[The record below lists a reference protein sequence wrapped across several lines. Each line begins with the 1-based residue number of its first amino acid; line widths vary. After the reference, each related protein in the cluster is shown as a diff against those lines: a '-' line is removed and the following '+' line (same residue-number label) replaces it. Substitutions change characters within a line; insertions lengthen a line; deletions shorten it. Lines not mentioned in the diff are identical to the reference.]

1 MTRRPRCCGGP
12 CAEPRC
18 VSLGPATHPR
28 RVSGRH
34 WACRERGQCRPGW
47 ERPPRGQKRGHRARE
62 LRRIRLGVWAED
74 GASGVLTPAQ
84 RSLQGAVPVTHLSVQ
99 PVQTPTGASGPQAC
113 RVLRPLL
120 QRPVSTDLMSSW
132 TPPGRGH
139 PLPGAH
145 DAHVPRGLR
154 RGVPSARPVCTE
166 TPSSAAGQPTEG
178 DQGPPRAT
186 AHSPAVGGGSEGS
199 EWPCWPVLL
208 SVQAGW

>member
-1 MTRRPRCCGGP
+1 MDQRHTLGGSVAVTGLAENAVSATR
-12 CAEPRC
+12 A
-18 VSLGPATHPR
+18 
-28 RVSGRH
+28 GR
-34 WACRERGQCRPGW
+34 G
-47 ERPPRGQKRGHRARE
+47 PRGDRSEDRACE
-62 LRRIRLGVWAED
+62 LRRIRLGVWAEG

-113 RVLRPLL
+113 RVLQPLL
-120 QRPVSTDLMSSW
+120 QRPVSMDLMSSW

-166 TPSSAAGQPTEG
+166 TPSRLQLASPQKETRGPL
-178 DQGPPRAT
+178 GPPLTPQRWEGAARA
-186 AHSPAVGGGSEGS
+186 ASGHAGRSSSPSRRDGEEVDSHAD
-199 EWPCWPVLL
+199 
-208 SVQAGW
+208 